1 MFDPPKA
8 AQVHQRTEIDVPVVD
23 LETALAQQIGD
34 HVLARSLST
43 AGRGNSDKVPDGCKL
58 RLEAGIDGVEDSLLD
73 IAGGHGPLNFPVAAA
88 SNHSLSA
95 GTGDLL
101 SESKPRPYTASG
113 ACAPHRFAMTVS
125 RAGFA
130 CILLGLVWLGM
141 AQIWPA
147 RAQYVGREQDIVGLR
162 LGQRMLVDDGTC
174 PVGQVK
180 EVSGAK
186 MTPTGVIAAR
196 KCVPRLG
203 PKKK

>member
-1 MFDPPKA
+1 
-8 AQVHQRTEIDVPVVD
+8 
-23 LETALAQQIGD
+23 
-34 HVLARSLST
+34 
-43 AGRGNSDKVPDGCKL
+43 
-58 RLEAGIDGVEDSLLD
+58 
-73 IAGGHGPLNFPVAAA
+73 
-88 SNHSLSA
+88 
-95 GTGDLL
+95 
-101 SESKPRPYTASG
+101 
-113 ACAPHRFAMTVS
+113 MTVS

-130 CILLGLVWLGM
+130 CVLVGFVLLGM

-162 LGQRMLVDDGTC
+162 LGQRVLVDDGTC